1 VCLNAIGIT
10 RSGKLTVAASMADDG
25 VSVFTRVEGDDGFY
39 RRAQGGGELPCAPR
53 QSRRGGVSAWP
64 GYGGEWAAAFNGRWP
79 MAARGRCGVAVV
91 QAPRSTVQGT
101 HTRHALGLGLGAR
114 SIGRRPASA
123 FGYGRY
129 GGGRR
134 GADDAARARLTPF
147 EFHLNLLEQEKLP
160 ILQLKCYP
168 QSIPKL

>member
-1 VCLNAIGIT
+1 
-10 RSGKLTVAASMADDG
+10 MADDG

-101 HTRHALGLGLGAR
+101 HTRHALGLGLSAR

>member
-1 VCLNAIGIT
+1 MV
-10 RSGKLTVAASMADDG
+10 DG
-25 VSVFTRVEGDDGFY
+25 GGSVFTRAEGDDGFN
-39 RRAQGGGELPCAPR
+39 RRAQGGGELPCEPR

-64 GYGGEWAAAFNGRWP
+64 GYGGEWAAACDSHWP
-79 MAARGRCGVAVV
+79 MAARGRRGVACV

-101 HTRHALGLGLGAR
+101 HTRHAQGLGLGAR
-114 SIGRRPASA
+114 SIGRRPALA

-134 GADDAARARLTPF
+134 GADDAARATSRARARLTPF
-147 EFHLNLLEQEKLP
+147 EFHLAVLEQEKLP
-160 ILQLKCYP
+160 IFQLKYYP